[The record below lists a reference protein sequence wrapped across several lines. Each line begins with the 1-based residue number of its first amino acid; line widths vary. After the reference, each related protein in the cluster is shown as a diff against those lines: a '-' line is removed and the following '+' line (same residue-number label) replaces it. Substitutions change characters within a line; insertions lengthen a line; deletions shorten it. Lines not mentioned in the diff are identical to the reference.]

1 MKCNNNPLI
10 SVCIPV
16 FETEKYLAQ
25 CLRSVFSQDFDSF
38 EVVIV
43 SDASDGRNENGW
55 NAKKIVKVAEK
66 EGKQARKACGRDPVN
81 VVFEVHEENRGILEV
96 RRTMAYKAK
105 GDYIFSL
112 DSDDELL
119 PDSLSTLWSAVKDE
133 NGEMRDIVHGS
144 FVSGWYDESGKF
156 CPAETTKCG
165 AIFYGKVSGNEVF
178 HKWIAGKISGNVC
191 AKLIRR
197 ELFLGAFDNIPY
209 TECNM
214 ADDFLVFFFISQCAK
229 SYFGVKKNVYRYRIS
244 SGMSSSRKI
253 DTLLKWRLVCSAAS
267 VFTVIS
273 QWILDN
279 ALPEDEVRYLREQAG
294 FYLQTSLVQMEQTVI
309 PALKAQAYEML
320 CEYWG
325 PEAVKRVEMNN

>member
-25 CLRSVFSQDFDSF
+25 CLRSVFAQDFDSF

-66 EGKQARKACGRDPVN
+66 EGNRARKICGRAPVN
-81 VVFEVHEENRGILEV
+81 LIFEEHSENRGILEV

-105 GDYIFSL
+105 GEYIFSL
-112 DSDDELL
+112 DSDDEIIDDALS
-119 PDSLSTLWSAVKDE
+119 SLWNNAGDKSA
-133 NGEMRDIVHGS
+133 DIVHGT
-144 FVSGWYDESGKF
+144 FVSGVYDESGKF
-156 CPAETTKCG
+156 CPTETTKCG
-165 AIFYGKVSGNEVF
+165 AIYYGKVTENEIF
-178 HKWIAGKISGNVC
+178 HKWIVGEISGNVC

-197 ELFLGAFDNIPY
+197 ELFLRAFDNIPY

-214 ADDFLVFFFISQCAK
+214 ADDFLIFFFISQCAK
-229 SYFGVKKNVYRYRIS
+229 IYIGLENKIYRYRIT
-244 SGMSSSRKI
+244 SGMSSNRKI
-253 DTLLKWRLVCSAAS
+253 DTLRKWQLVCSAAS

-279 ALPEDEVRYLREQAG
+279 DLPDDDVIHLREQAG
-294 FYLQTSLVQMEQTVI
+294 FYLSTSLVQMEQTVI
-309 PALKAQAYEML
+309 PELQSKAYEML

-325 PEAVKRVEMNN
+325 KNAVERMKITK